1 MPIDITVRPVG
12 SPCSPTA
19 MCDPSSHPLEPS
31 TATTD
36 ADAGVVRR
44 RLDRR
49 QALLTLAAGAGAIA
63 FGSFGAGSGRPA
75 AAAAGPFDEPG
86 AALKPAKRMILQPA
100 PVPVAPPTP
109 PAGKLIFPVQ
119 VPAKSNLYVLNNFG
133 DCRGERGHAGIDILA
148 AGGGNPIFAVA
159 SGQLVKWYTNTGDA
173 GWGWTLYVSE
183 TKTTY
188 KYFHMAN
195 DKHGLVEGS
204 RVKVGDVLGFVGN
217 SGTSGTDN
225 YHLHFEVR
233 PDNVP
238 VNPLPLLDIPATVTV
253 APNALNACINSPML

>member
-1 MPIDITVRPVG
+1 
-12 SPCSPTA
+12 

-100 PVPVAPPTP
+100 PVPAAPPTP